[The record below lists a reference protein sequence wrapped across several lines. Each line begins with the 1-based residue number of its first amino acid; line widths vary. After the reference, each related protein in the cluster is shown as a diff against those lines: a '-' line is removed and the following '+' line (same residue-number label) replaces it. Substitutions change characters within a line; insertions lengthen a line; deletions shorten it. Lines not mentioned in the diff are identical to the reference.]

1 MELRDYL
8 RIARRRWMTI
18 VIVTLLTLGATAL
31 ITLRMTPQYASTARL
46 FISTPES
53 NTDQAYSG
61 GLFSQ
66 ARVTSYADLL
76 TGEEISR
83 RVVDRLNLD
92 ESPRDLAEQITAV
105 AKPETVVMSITVTD
119 SGPERAQ
126 LLTQTISE
134 EFVLYVKELETPEGK
149 TTAPVK
155 ASIVD
160 RATDPD
166 EPVSPRPF
174 RNLALATIIGLLL
187 GAGGAILRETLD
199 TSVSTPEELANA
211 TRNAPLLGSINF
223 DKDAIVRPLITEL
236 NGHAPRVESFRVLR
250 TNLQFVNVD
259 HESKVYVVTSS
270 VPEEGKSTT
279 VCNLALTLAHSGE
292 KVVLVEA
299 DLRRPKAAEYLKLEG
314 AVGVT
319 TILMGRVNVDEA
331 MQSGPWGLKVIAAG
345 SIPPNPAELLQ
356 SAAMKS
362 LINELRERF
371 DTVLIDAPPLLPVT
385 DAAILASSS
394 DGAIL
399 IARHGKT
406 TRDQISVAVGR
417 LESVAAHLLGTV
429 ANMTPARRGSYG
441 YGYSYGYAPE
451 AGRSK
456 KDTSS
461 KKKDAAASKKK
472 DAAAS
477 KKAAAVK
484 EDAASTNDPG
494 STKVAPRS
502 KWAFPTRAVP
512 QADPR
517 PKMDVPQHETPA
529 RPNVPRSDAPRPD
542 VEQEARLRA
551 TAPQQEAP
559 ARTHVPQH
567 DAAPR
572 TNAPRQDA
580 PPKSTGAHQD
590 TAPQANAPQ
599 QDPPPKSTGAH
610 QDTAPQAN
618 APQQDTPPKSAG
630 AHQDTAPVKLSRKE
644 RRRLKKQE
652 RKDRVEAT
660 YGALLEHNERV
671 ARQVQTPR
679 PRTQPPQEAPPTP
692 PAVAEPWANEPKSP
706 GSRRGARPS

>member
-18 VIVTLLTLGATAL
+18 LVVTLLAITATAL
-31 ITLRMTPQYASTARL
+31 FTLRATPQYASSARL

-53 NTDQAYSG
+53 TSDQAYTG

-66 ARVTSYADLL
+66 GRVMSYADLL

-92 ESPRDLAEQITAV
+92 QSPRDLAEQITAV
-105 AKPETVVMSITVTD
+105 AKPDTVVLSITVVD

-126 LLTQTISE
+126 LLTQTVAE

-166 EPVSPRPF
+166 EPVSPRPV
-174 RNLALATIIGLLL
+174 RNLALATIVGLLL

-199 TSVSTPEELANA
+199 TSVNTPEELANA
-211 TRNAPLLGSINF
+211 ANNAPLLGSINF
-223 DKDAIVRPLITEL
+223 DKDAIVRPLITDL

-279 VCNLALTLAHSGE
+279 VSNLALTLAHSGE
-292 KVVLVEA
+292 NVVLVEA

-314 AVGVT
+314 SVGVT
-319 TILMGRVNVDEA
+319 TILMGRVDIDDA
-331 MQSGPWGLKVIAAG
+331 MQSGPWNLKVIAAG

-362 LINELRERF
+362 LIKELRERF
-371 DTVLIDAPPLLPVT
+371 DIVLIDAPPLLPVT

-417 LESVAAHLLGTV
+417 LESVGAHLLGTV

-484 EDAASTNDPG
+484 KAAVVKEDAASTNDPG
-494 STKVAPRS
+494 STKVAPRTKGAS
-502 KWAFPTRAVP
+502 PTSAVP

-517 PKMDVPQHETPA
+517 PKRDVPQHDTPA
-529 RPNVPRSDAPRPD
+529 RPKVPRPN
-542 VEQEARLRA
+542 VQQEAPLGA

-559 ARTHVPQH
+559 ARTNVPQH

-572 TNAPRQDA
+572 TNAPQQDA
-580 PPKSTGAHQD
+580 
-590 TAPQANAPQ
+590 
-599 QDPPPKSTGAH
+599 
-610 QDTAPQAN
+610 
-618 APQQDTPPKSAG
+618 PPKSAG

-644 RRRLKKQE
+644 RRRQKKQE
-652 RKDRVEAT
+652 RQDRVDAT

-679 PRTQPPQEAPPTP
+679 PRAQPPQEAPPTP
-692 PAVAEPWANEPKSP
+692 PAIAEPRTNEPKSP

>member
-1 MELRDYL
+1 VVRVKTPDLEGHRMELRDYL

-18 VIVTLLTLGATAL
+18 LVVTLLAITATAL
-31 ITLRMTPQYASTARL
+31 FTLRATPQYASSARL

-53 NTDQAYSG
+53 TSDQAYTG

-66 ARVTSYADLL
+66 GRVMSYADLL

-92 ESPRDLAEQITAV
+92 QSPRDLAEQITAV
-105 AKPETVVMSITVTD
+105 AKPETVVLSITVVD

-126 LLTQTISE
+126 LLTQTVSE

-166 EPVSPRPF
+166 EPVSPQPV

-223 DKDAIVRPLITEL
+223 DKDAVVRPLITEL

-299 DLRRPKAAEYLKLEG
+299 DLRRPKAAEYLKLE
-314 AVGVT
+314 ASVGVT
-319 TILMGRVNVDEA
+319 TILMGRVNIDEA

-461 KKKDAAASKKK
+461 KKKDAPPKKK
-472 DAAAS
+472 DIS
-477 KKAAAVK
+477 PKNKDVSPKK
-484 EDAASTNDPG
+484 
-494 STKVAPRS
+494 
-502 KWAFPTRAVP
+502 
-512 QADPR
+512 
-517 PKMDVPQHETPA
+517 
-529 RPNVPRSDAPRPD
+529 
-542 VEQEARLRA
+542 
-551 TAPQQEAP
+551 
-559 ARTHVPQH
+559 
-567 DAAPR
+567 
-572 TNAPRQDA
+572 
-580 PPKSTGAHQD
+580 TGTHQD
-590 TAPQANAPQ
+590 ET
-599 QDPPPKSTGAH
+599 S
-610 QDTAPQAN
+610 
-618 APQQDTPPKSAG
+618 
-630 AHQDTAPVKLSRKE
+630 VKLSRKE
-644 RRRLKKQE
+644 RRKQKKQASQITV
-652 RKDRVEAT
+652 DSDFP
-660 YGALLEHNERV
+660 ALLARTKGV
-671 ARQVQTPR
+671 AAPEPPPR
-679 PRTQPPQEAPPTP
+679 PKNPPKQDTP
-692 PAVAEPWANEPKSP
+692 PAVVPQAGTPKSA
-706 GSRRGARPS
+706 GSRRGGRSSDQH

>member
-18 VIVTLLTLGATAL
+18 LVVTLLAITATAL
-31 ITLRMTPQYASTARL
+31 FTLRATPQYASSARL

-53 NTDQAYSG
+53 TSDQAYTG

-66 ARVTSYADLL
+66 GRVMSYADLL

-92 ESPRDLAEQITAV
+92 QSPRDLAEQITAV
-105 AKPETVVMSITVTD
+105 AKPETVVLSITVVD

-126 LLTQTISE
+126 LLTQTVSE
-134 EFVLYVKELETPEGK
+134 EFVRYVKELETPEGK

-166 EPVSPRPF
+166 EPVSPKPV
-174 RNLALATIIGLLL
+174 RNLALATIVGLLL

-199 TSVSTPEELANA
+199 TSVTTPEELANA
-211 TRNAPLLGSINF
+211 AHNAPLLGSINF
-223 DKDAIVRPLITEL
+223 DKDAVVRPLITDL

-319 TILMGRVNVDEA
+319 TILMGRVNIDDA
-331 MQSGPWGLKVIAAG
+331 MQSGPWNLKVIAAG

-417 LESVAAHLLGTV
+417 LDSVAAHLLGTV

-461 KKKDAAASKKK
+461 KKKDVAASKKK

-477 KKAAAVK
+477 KKKDAVK

-494 STKVAPRS
+494 STKVAPRT
-502 KWAFPTRAVP
+502 KWALPTRAVP

-517 PKMDVPQHETPA
+517 PKRDVPQHETPA
-529 RPNVPRSDAPRPD
+529 RTNAPQHDTPARPNHPRSDVPRPN
-542 VEQEARLRA
+542 VQQEASLRA

-559 ARTHVPQH
+559 ARTNVPQH

-572 TNAPRQDA
+572 TNAPQQDA
-580 PPKSTGAHQD
+580 PKSPGAHQD
-590 TAPQANAPQ
+590 TAPKANTPQ
-599 QDPPPKSTGAH
+599 QDA
-610 QDTAPQAN
+610 
-618 APQQDTPPKSAG
+618 PPKSAG

-644 RRRLKKQE
+644 RRRQKKQA
-652 RKDRVEAT
+652 RQDRVDAT

-679 PRTQPPQEAPPTP
+679 PRAQPQQEAPPTP
-692 PAVAEPWANEPKSP
+692 PAVAQPRANEPKSP
-706 GSRRGARPS
+706 GSRRGGRPS